1 MYEPSGRQSANL
13 AFLWPA
19 FVAASA
25 SDMSALIAK
34 HFANLAVGPAGAQAP
49 EPKWST
55 SHNVALELNSVLPR
69 DFTVDVVSFAQAIL
83 CRGAGFDV
91 VRPQFLLLREDR
103 PPALLCTPEHALRQ

>member
-49 EPKWST
+49 EPK
-55 SHNVALELNSVLPR
+55 L
-69 DFTVDVVSFAQAIL
+69 VDLAHRRA
-83 CRGAGFDV
+83 RT
-91 VRPQFLLLREDR
+91 E
-103 PPALLCTPEHALRQ
+103 